1 MIIDCH
7 GHVSP
12 PAELFAYKSS
22 IMSHRGEHG
31 RRMAEV
37 SDEEILR
44 YANKKEMAPC
54 GHLDM
59 LDQVKTNLQ
68 LISPRPFQMAHS
80 VKPGRVVH
88 WFTEETNNIIAR
100 TVKLLPNRFIGI
112 AGLPQVAGEPI
123 TSVLPE
129 LERAV
134 KALGFR
140 GCLLNPDPYENSGVE
155 APPLGDRYWYPL
167 YEKLCELGVPA
178 HIHATGSHSE
188 RTPYTLHFINEETIA
203 VFGLVNS
210 DVFKDFPDL
219 KVVVSHGGG
228 AVPYQIGRFQSG
240 ASRKGIDFLDR
251 MRNLYYDTVLYS
263 EEALRLL
270 IKTVGADRCLF
281 GAECPGVGSTIDPVT
296 GRTRDD
302 IAPFI
307 AGFDWLSAAEKE
319 AIFAGNATHVFGL
332 DQLKGA

>member
-7 GHVSP
+7 GHVTA
-12 PAELFAYKSS
+12 PAELWAYKAS

-31 RRMAEV
+31 RRMADI

-59 LDQVKTNLQ
+59 LDQVKTDLQ
-68 LISPRPFQMAHS
+68 LISPRPFQMMHS
-80 VKPGRVVH
+80 VKPGRLVH
-88 WFTEETNNIIAR
+88 WFTEETNNIISR
-100 TVKLLPNRFIGI
+100 TVKLLPDRFIGI
-112 AGLPQVAGEPI
+112 AGLPQVAGDPI
-123 TSVLPE
+123 TAVLPE
-129 LERAV
+129 LERAITQ
-134 KALGFR
+134 LGFR

-155 APPLGDRYWYPL
+155 APALGDRYWYPL

-228 AVPYQIGRFQSG
+228 AVPYQIGRFQSSG
-240 ASRKGIDFLDR
+240 SRKGIDFLDR
-251 MRNLYYDTVLYS
+251 MRHLYYDTVLYS
-263 EEALRLL
+263 EESLRLL

-281 GAECPGVGSTIDPVT
+281 GAECPGVGSTVDPAT

-319 AIFAGNATHVFGL
+319 AIFAGNAIRVFGL
-332 DQLKGA
+332 DQYLGA